1 MKNKIA
7 IILTLQFIITVFA
20 FSGCGESTASSNSSK
35 LTYCAYYE
43 DAICDIIKRYNKY
56 CTKHYDESYQIE
68 IVEFE
73 SQEEMNIKISTEVM
87 SGGGPDIIS
96 LDQPLPGEGPD
107 IFSLSQKLPF
117 EKLTDSKTIADVNEL
132 ISEFSY
138 DIGIDNC
145 NSKIMDAGVID
156 GKRYFIPLFY
166 SPDVFITTEETLN
179 KYNLT
184 SSEFSFKALSEKLSK
199 NKKEYSLFGSA
210 DDNIAFFYSFLDQY
224 IDFNSGNTEFNSDKF
239 SEDLDSIYS
248 LIKNDTTDENVNYF
262 LYENINNGASI
273 LYKEM
278 PAFSIIVKTYSC
290 LKYLGSTPVFVNN
303 YNMDDDS
310 ISASIDVGIAVNDNC
325 KNKEKLLPFIKYCLS
340 CDVQKN
346 MSEEC
351 MYLPVNSDAMEKCID
366 SIDEAIDFGDLI
378 VSDKEKAIVET
389 AQSAAIRDY
398 KYIINNITKCNLY
411 GFNYLSDTYF
421 NSSVISDIVDKYL
434 NGDIS
439 NEKFIRQLT
448 AATEIYLKE

>member
-1 MKNKIA
+1 MKKIISA
-7 IILTLQFIITVFA
+7 FLILQLVFVLFT
-20 FSGCGESTASSNSSK
+20 FSGCHKNSTLNDSRCLK
-35 LTYCAYYE
+35 YYTYCE
-43 DAICDIIKRYNKY
+43 DSICDLINKYNKY
-56 CTKHYDESYQIE
+56 CTVNYNDTYKIE
-68 IVEFE
+68 IIKFDSE
-73 SQEEMNIKISTEVM
+73 EEMKLKMSTEIM
-87 SGGGPDIIS
+87 A
-96 LDQPLPGEGPD
+96 GEGPD

-145 NSKIMDAGVID
+145 DSKIMDAGVID

-366 SIDEAIDFGDLI
+366 SIDEVIDFEDII

>member
-1 MKNKIA
+1 MKKIISA
-7 IILTLQFIITVFA
+7 FLILQLVFVSFT
-20 FSGCGESTASSNSSK
+20 FSGCHKNTTLNDSRCLK
-35 LTYCAYYE
+35 YYTYCE
-43 DAICDIIKRYNKY
+43 DSICDLINKYNKY
-56 CTKHYDESYQIE
+56 CTVNYNDTYKIE
-68 IVEFE
+68 IIKFDSE
-73 SQEEMNIKISTEVM
+73 EEMKLKMSTEIM
-87 SGGGPDIIS
+87 A
-96 LDQPLPGEGPD
+96 GEGPD

-145 NSKIMDAGVID
+145 DSKIMDAGVID

-278 PAFSIIVKTYSC
+278 PAFSGIVRTYSC

-310 ISASIDVGIAVNDNC
+310 ISASTDVGIAVNDNC

-366 SIDEAIDFGDLI
+366 SIDEVIDFEDII

-389 AQSAAIRDY
+389 AESAAIRDY
-398 KYIINNITKCNLY
+398 KYIIINITKCNLY
-411 GFNYLSDTYF
+411 SFNCLSDTYF

-439 NEKFIRQLT
+439 KEKFIHQLT

>member
-7 IILTLQFIITVFA
+7 IILTLQFIITVFV

-73 SQEEMNIKISTEVM
+73 SQEEMKLKMSTEIM
-87 SGGGPDIIS
+87 A
-96 LDQPLPGEGPD
+96 GEGPD

-145 NSKIMDAGVID
+145 DSKIMDAGVID

-248 LIKNDTTDENVNYF
+248 LIKNDTTDENVYYF
-262 LYENINNGASI
+262 LYDNIINGASI

-278 PAFSIIVKTYSC
+278 PAFSSIVRTYSY

-310 ISASIDVGIAVNDNC
+310 ISASIDLGIAVNDNC
-325 KNKEKLLPFIKYCLS
+325 KNKEKLLPFIKYCLF

-346 MSEEC
+346 MSEER

-366 SIDEAIDFGDLI
+366 SIDEVIDFEDLI

-389 AQSAAIRDY
+389 TESAAIRDY

-411 GFNYLSDTYF
+411 SFNYLSDTYF

>member
-1 MKNKIA
+1 
-7 IILTLQFIITVFA
+7 
-20 FSGCGESTASSNSSK
+20 
-35 LTYCAYYE
+35 
-43 DAICDIIKRYNKY
+43 
-56 CTKHYDESYQIE
+56 
-68 IVEFE
+68 
-73 SQEEMNIKISTEVM
+73 
-87 SGGGPDIIS
+87 
-96 LDQPLPGEGPD
+96 
-107 IFSLSQKLPF
+107 
-117 EKLTDSKTIADVNEL
+117 
-132 ISEFSY
+132 
-138 DIGIDNC
+138 
-145 NSKIMDAGVID
+145 
-156 GKRYFIPLFY
+156 
-166 SPDVFITTEETLN
+166 
-179 KYNLT
+179 
-184 SSEFSFKALSEKLSK
+184 
-199 NKKEYSLFGSA
+199 
-210 DDNIAFFYSFLDQY
+210 
-224 IDFNSGNTEFNSDKF
+224 
-239 SEDLDSIYS
+239 
-248 LIKNDTTDENVNYF
+248 
-262 LYENINNGASI
+262 
-273 LYKEM
+273 M
-278 PAFSIIVKTYSC
+278 PAFSGIVRTYSC

-366 SIDEAIDFGDLI
+366 SIDEVIDFEDII

-411 GFNYLSDTYF
+411 SFNCLSDTYF

-439 NEKFIRQLT
+439 KEKFIHQLT

>member
-73 SQEEMNIKISTEVM
+73 SQEEMKLKMSTEIM
-87 SGGGPDIIS
+87 A
-96 LDQPLPGEGPD
+96 GEGPD

-145 NSKIMDAGVID
+145 DSKIMDAGVID

-224 IDFNSGNTEFNSDKF
+224 IDFNSDKF

-248 LIKNDTTDENVNYF
+248 LIKNDTTDENVYYF

-439 NEKFIRQLT
+439 KEKFIRQLS
-448 AATEIYLKE
+448 AATEIYLTE

>member
-1 MKNKIA
+1 MKKIISA
-7 IILTLQFIITVFA
+7 FLILQLVFVSFT
-20 FSGCGESTASSNSSK
+20 FSGCHKNTTLNDSRCLK
-35 LTYCAYYE
+35 YYTYCE
-43 DAICDIIKRYNKY
+43 DSICDLINKYNKY
-56 CTKHYDESYQIE
+56 CTVNYNDTYKIE
-68 IVEFE
+68 IIKFDSE
-73 SQEEMNIKISTEVM
+73 EEMKLKMSTEIM
-87 SGGGPDIIS
+87 A
-96 LDQPLPGEGPD
+96 GEGPD

-145 NSKIMDAGVID
+145 DSKIMDAGVID

-278 PAFSIIVKTYSC
+278 PAFSGIVRTYSC

-310 ISASIDVGIAVNDNC
+310 ISASTDVGIAVNDNC

-366 SIDEAIDFGDLI
+366 SIDEVIDFEDLI

-389 AQSAAIRDY
+389 AESAAIRDY

-411 GFNYLSDTYF
+411 SFNYLSDTYF

-439 NEKFIRQLT
+439 KEKFIRQLT

>member
-1 MKNKIA
+1 MKKIISA
-7 IILTLQFIITVFA
+7 FLILQLVFVSFT
-20 FSGCGESTASSNSSK
+20 FSGCHKNTTLNDSRCLK
-35 LTYCAYYE
+35 YYTYCE
-43 DAICDIIKRYNKY
+43 DSICDLINKYNKY
-56 CTKHYDESYQIE
+56 CTVNYNDTYKIE
-68 IVEFE
+68 IIKFDSE
-73 SQEEMNIKISTEVM
+73 EEMKLKMSTEIM
-87 SGGGPDIIS
+87 A
-96 LDQPLPGEGPD
+96 GEGPD

-145 NSKIMDAGVID
+145 DSKIMDAGVID

-184 SSEFSFKALSEKLSK
+184 SSEFSFKALSEELSK
-199 NKKEYSLFGSA
+199 NKKKYSLFGSA

-248 LIKNDTTDENVNYF
+248 LIKNDTTDENVYYF

-278 PAFSIIVKTYSC
+278 PAFSSIVKTYSC

-310 ISASIDVGIAVNDNC
+310 ISASTDVGIAVNDNC

-366 SIDEAIDFGDLI
+366 SIDEVIDFEDLI

-389 AQSAAIRDY
+389 AESAAIRDY

-411 GFNYLSDTYF
+411 SFNYLSDTYF

-439 NEKFIRQLT
+439 KEKFIRQLT

>member
-1 MKNKIA
+1 MKKIISA
-7 IILTLQFIITVFA
+7 FLILQLVFVSFT
-20 FSGCGESTASSNSSK
+20 FSGCHKNTTLNDSRCLK
-35 LTYCAYYE
+35 YYTYCE
-43 DAICDIIKRYNKY
+43 DSICDLINKYNKY
-56 CTKHYDESYQIE
+56 CTVNYNDTYKIE
-68 IVEFE
+68 IIKFDSE
-73 SQEEMNIKISTEVM
+73 EEMKLKMSTEIM
-87 SGGGPDIIS
+87 A
-96 LDQPLPGEGPD
+96 GEGPD

-117 EKLTDSKTIADVNEL
+117 KKLTDSKTIADVNEL

-145 NSKIMDAGVID
+145 DSKIMDAGVID

-278 PAFSIIVKTYSC
+278 PAFSGIVRTYSC

-310 ISASIDVGIAVNDNC
+310 ISASTDVGIAVNDNC

-366 SIDEAIDFGDLI
+366 SIDEVIDFEDII

-389 AQSAAIRDY
+389 AESAAIRDY

-411 GFNYLSDTYF
+411 SFNCLSDTYF

-439 NEKFIRQLT
+439 KEKFIHQLT

>member
-73 SQEEMNIKISTEVM
+73 SQEEMKLKMSTEIM
-87 SGGGPDIIS
+87 A
-96 LDQPLPGEGPD
+96 GEGPD
-107 IFSLSQKLPF
+107 IFSMSQKLPF

-248 LIKNDTTDENVNYF
+248 LIKNDTTDENVYYF
-262 LYENINNGASI
+262 LYENISKGDSVFYKQFSSFELMVRTYAY
-273 LYKEM
+273 LYY
-278 PAFSIIVKTYSC
+278 YS
-290 LKYLGSTPVFVNN
+290 STPVLVNN
-303 YNMDDDS
+303 FSQSQNI
-310 ISASIDVGIAVNDNC
+310 ISASVDFGIAFNSNC
-325 KNKEKLLPFIKYCLS
+325 KHKEKLLPFIEYCLS
-340 CDVQKN
+340 ESIQTNWNTEYCALAVNNSTLKN
-346 MSEEC
+346 
-351 MYLPVNSDAMEKCID
+351 
-366 SIDEAIDFGDLI
+366 SIGSAEQAIDFDEDGNIDSNEEAI
-378 VSDKEKAIVET
+378 FEKAFTT
-389 AQSAAIRDY
+389 ALNDY
-398 KYIINNITKCNLY
+398 GYMIDNITECSLY
-411 GFNYLSDTYF
+411 SFYDLSDTYY
-421 NSSVISDIVDKYL
+421 NSTVIGDIVDKYL

-439 NEKFIRQLT
+439 KEKFIRQLS
-448 AATEIYLKE
+448 AATEFYLTE

>member
-43 DAICDIIKRYNKY
+43 DAICDIIERYNKY

-73 SQEEMNIKISTEVM
+73 SQEEMKLKMSTEIM
-87 SGGGPDIIS
+87 A
-96 LDQPLPGEGPD
+96 GEGPD

-145 NSKIMDAGVID
+145 DSKIMDAGVID

-199 NKKEYSLFGSA
+199 NKKKYSLFGSA

-224 IDFNSGNTEFNSDKF
+224 IDFNSDKF

-278 PAFSIIVKTYSC
+278 PAFSGIVRTYSC

-310 ISASIDVGIAVNDNC
+310 ISASTDVGIAVNDNC

-351 MYLPVNSDAMEKCID
+351 MYLPVNSDAMGKCID
-366 SIDEAIDFGDLI
+366 SIDEVIDFEDII

-389 AQSAAIRDY
+389 AESAAIRDY
-398 KYIINNITKCNLY
+398 KYIINNVTKCNLY
-411 GFNYLSDTYF
+411 SFNCLSDTYF

-439 NEKFIRQLT
+439 KEKFIHQLT

>member
-1 MKNKIA
+1 MKKIISA
-7 IILTLQFIITVFA
+7 FLILQLVFVSFT
-20 FSGCGESTASSNSSK
+20 FSGCHKNTTLNDSRCLK
-35 LTYCAYYE
+35 YYTYCE
-43 DAICDIIKRYNKY
+43 DSICDLINKYNKY
-56 CTKHYDESYQIE
+56 CTVNYNDTYKIE
-68 IVEFE
+68 IIKFDSE
-73 SQEEMNIKISTEVM
+73 EEMKLKMSTEIM
-87 SGGGPDIIS
+87 A
-96 LDQPLPGEGPD
+96 GEGPD

-145 NSKIMDAGVID
+145 DSKIMDAGVID
-156 GKRYFIPLFY
+156 GKRYFITLFY

-184 SSEFSFKALSEKLSK
+184 SSEFSFKALSEELSK

-248 LIKNDTTDENVNYF
+248 LIKNDTTDENVYYF

-278 PAFSIIVKTYSC
+278 PAFSSIVKTYSC

-310 ISASIDVGIAVNDNC
+310 ISASTDVGIAVNDNC

-366 SIDEAIDFGDLI
+366 SIDEVIDFEDLI

-389 AQSAAIRDY
+389 AESAAIRDY

-411 GFNYLSDTYF
+411 SFNYLSDTYF

-439 NEKFIRQLT
+439 KEKFIRQLT

>member
-1 MKNKIA
+1 MKKIISA
-7 IILTLQFIITVFA
+7 FLILQLVFVSFT
-20 FSGCGESTASSNSSK
+20 FSGCHKNTTLNDSRCLK
-35 LTYCAYYE
+35 YYTYCE
-43 DAICDIIKRYNKY
+43 DSICDLINKYNKY
-56 CTKHYDESYQIE
+56 CTVNYNDTYKIE
-68 IVEFE
+68 IIKFDSE
-73 SQEEMNIKISTEVM
+73 EEMKLKMSTEIM
-87 SGGGPDIIS
+87 A
-96 LDQPLPGEGPD
+96 GEGPD

-145 NSKIMDAGVID
+145 DSKIMDAGVID

-248 LIKNDTTDENVNYF
+248 LIKNDTIDENVNYF

-278 PAFSIIVKTYSC
+278 PAFSGIVRTYSC

-310 ISASIDVGIAVNDNC
+310 ISASTDVGIAVNDNC

-366 SIDEAIDFGDLI
+366 SIDEVIDFEDII

-389 AQSAAIRDY
+389 AESAAIRDY

-411 GFNYLSDTYF
+411 SFNCLSDTYF

-439 NEKFIRQLT
+439 KEKFIHQLT

>member
-1 MKNKIA
+1 MKKIISA
-7 IILTLQFIITVFA
+7 FLILQLVFVLFT
-20 FSGCGESTASSNSSK
+20 FSGCHKNSTLNDSRCLK
-35 LTYCAYYE
+35 YYTYCE
-43 DAICDIIKRYNKY
+43 DSICDLINKYNKY
-56 CTKHYDESYQIE
+56 CTVNYNDTYKIE
-68 IVEFE
+68 IIKFDSE
-73 SQEEMNIKISTEVM
+73 EEMKLKMSTEIM
-87 SGGGPDIIS
+87 A
-96 LDQPLPGEGPD
+96 GEGPD

-199 NKKEYSLFGSA
+199 NKKEYSLFRSA

-248 LIKNDTTDENVNYF
+248 LIKNDTTDENVYYF

-439 NEKFIRQLT
+439 KEKFIHQLT